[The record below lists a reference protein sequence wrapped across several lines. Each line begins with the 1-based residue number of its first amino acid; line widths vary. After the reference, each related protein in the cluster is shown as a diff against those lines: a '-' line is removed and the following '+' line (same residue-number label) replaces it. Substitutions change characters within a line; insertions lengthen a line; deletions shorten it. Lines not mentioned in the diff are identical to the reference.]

1 MIKTLNHLPHPQED
15 GATLAGHFS
24 DLAPPLNDR
33 QAHLEASRCLY
44 CYDAPCVN
52 ACPSEIDIPSFI
64 RHIHTDNV
72 QGAAQRF
79 SRPISSAAAAPG
91 CARRRSCASRPVC
104 VTTPRSARRC

>member
-1 MIKTLNHLPHPQED
+1 MIKTLNHLPHPYEN
-15 GATLAGHFS
+15 AAALAGHFT

-64 RHIHTDNV
+64 RNIHQENV
-72 QGAAQRF
+72 QGAAQKILSANILGGSCAGF
-79 SRPISSAAAAPG
+79 ARPKSSASKPA
-91 CARRRSCASRPVC
+91 C
-104 VTTPRSARRC
+104 VTTTMSARRC